1 VLALA
6 LGCAVALGSLA
17 APLVGGG
24 DRSGLRLAGER
35 SVVVESGDT
44 VWSIAGEVAG
54 PGQDVR
60 TVVDAI
66 EELNDLQ
73 GSVVVP
79 GQVLE
84 LP

>member
-1 VLALA
+1 VLALV
-6 LGCAVALGSLA
+6 LGGAVALGSVV
-17 APLVGGG
+17 APLGGGG
-24 DRSGLRLAGER
+24 DSGLRLAGER
-35 SVVVESGDT
+35 SVVVEPGDT

-54 PGQDVR
+54 TDHDVR

-66 EELNDLQ
+66 EELNDLE

>member
-1 VLALA
+1 V
-6 LGCAVALGSLA
+6 V

-24 DRSGLRLAGER
+24 DRGGLRLAGER
-35 SVVVESGDT
+35 SVVVEPGDT

-66 EELNDLQ
+66 EELNDLE